1 MADHAVQDHARD
13 AEKSSHATQSA
24 ATDVYKTGF
33 DLFRRG
39 MESSI
44 ESQKQVLE
52 VASHLNAETVDLWR
66 TMFGNF
72 PGAELRKLNIELEQA
87 LRRSDKL
94 ALTGQ
99 LVATIAHEIN
109 NPLESLMNLLH
120 LLRANPTL
128 DDSGREMV
136 ELAQLEVGRLGN
148 ISSQTLAPLREAEF
162 PVVTKVS
169 ELLDDALTMFR
180 RKLES
185 AQIEVRSEY
194 QTEGEVTIYP
204 GELRQVFANLITNAV
219 DAMGKRGELSLSIER
234 LPYHEVAVR
243 VTDTGCG
250 IPSENLSTIFDPF
263 FTTKGEKGTGIG
275 LWVTKSIV
283 DKVGGRIEVVSSTTG
298 KTGTCF
304 SIFLPTT
311 NAGTREQAG
320 DTEVN
325 RKREQA

>member
-1 MADHAVQDHARD
+1 MADHAVQVHARD

-66 TMFGNF
+66 TVFGNF

-94 ALTGQ
+94 AITGQ
-99 LVATIAHEIN
+99 LVATLAHEIN

-120 LLRANPTL
+120 LLGSNPTL
-128 DDSGREMV
+128 DDSGRELV
-136 ELAQLEVGRLGN
+136 EAAKQEVGRLSN
-148 ISSQTLAPLREAEF
+148 LSRETLAPHRETKL

-169 ELLDDALTMFR
+169 ELLNDVLAMFR
-180 RKLES
+180 RRMETID
-185 AQIEVRSEY
+185 IEVRREY

-204 GELRQVFANLITNAV
+204 GELRQVFTNLIANAV
-219 DAMGKRGELSLSIER
+219 DAMNERGELSLSIETMPDR
-234 LPYHEVAVR
+234 EVAVR
-243 VTDTGCG
+243 IADTGCG
-250 IPSENLSTIFDPF
+250 IPSENLKTIFEPF
-263 FTTKGEKGTGIG
+263 FTTKGDKGTGIG
-275 LWVTKSIV
+275 LWVTKSLV
-283 DKVGGRIEVVSSTTG
+283 EKVGGRIEVVSSTIG

-304 SIFLPTT
+304 SIFLPMT

-320 DTEVN
+320 VT
-325 RKREQA
+325 K